1 MAGLNLTPDPTAL
14 GTQAVIFLG
23 AVFVVKKLMVEP
35 YLAVQEKRDR
45 STVGSK
51 AEAADLQR
59 KNEELIAEIER
70 RYQVA
75 AGEAKDI
82 RNSILKIAVEKK
94 DTILAEAS
102 KKASA
107 IVDDV
112 RNRIKADLA
121 EEKSRVPAIVADLSQ
136 VVYEKTLN

>member
-70 RYQVA
+70 RYQRPR
-75 AGEAKDI
+75 I
-82 RNSILKIAVEKK
+82 
-94 DTILAEAS
+94 
-102 KKASA
+102 SA
-107 IVDDV
+107 IPSL
-112 RNRIKADLA
+112 K
-121 EEKSRVPAIVADLSQ
+121 
-136 VVYEKTLN
+136 